1 MKNFYVIGIG
11 GCGNKILIQ
20 AIEERIVP
28 KENALLINTTKKD
41 IPLKY
46 QSDALIFSNDEE
58 ADYGCAKNR
67 EASKQLILQWLKAN
81 ADELD
86 ERIPESIEEVVVI
99 NSTEGGTGS
108 GAAPLLCRYI
118 DEEMNIPVINIPVLG
133 FNDDV
138 SGMENTLAYL
148 SDISESIALLPIS
161 NAKKN
166 DIEDINNFIKIES
179 YVNEIVLD
187 KLKAIMGYGIID
199 SDQNIDYAD
208 HLSLCSNDGLMF
220 VDTIHLAKIKDTKQ
234 FNDAIMASIA
244 NSISF
249 DIDSDLTSNHT
260 MLGIFMNIS
269 DTKLDYIGTD
279 FSTLK
284 KRIFG
289 DFSPKTFFHHQ
300 NDGNEEYVRIIIS
313 GLNIPISEAKDLKAL
328 IETERLKVSGN
339 NSSFFDEIKNLSV
352 ESSTEPRKRKRN
364 SGSVLDSVSTEVSEE
379 TNDVLTRRGG
389 RSRRSSNPNTKTE
402 TSADVQAPKH
412 NLSVGG
418 KNVFIKE

>member
-1 MKNFYVIGIG
+1 MKNFFVIGIG
-11 GCGNKILIQ
+11 GCGNKMLIE
-20 AIEERIVP
+20 AIENRIVS
-28 KENALLINTTKKD
+28 KDNALLINTTKKD

-46 QSDALIFSNDEE
+46 QSEALIFSNDEE

-67 EASKQLILQWLKAN
+67 EASKQLILQYLKNHAEEFE
-81 ADELD
+81 EL
-86 ERIPESIEEVVVI
+86 IPENIEEVIVI

-138 SGMENTLAYL
+138 AGMENTLSYL
-148 SDISESIALLPIS
+148 SDVSESIALLPIS

-179 YVNEIVLD
+179 YVNEIVLN
-187 KLKAIMGYGIID
+187 KLKAIMGIGIID

-220 VDTIHLAKIKDTKQ
+220 VDTIYLSKIKDTKQ

-279 FSTLK
+279 FSILK
-284 KRIFG
+284 KRLFG
-289 DFSPKTFFHHQ
+289 EYSPKTFFHHQ
-300 NDGNEEYVRIIIS
+300 NDGNDEYVRIIIS

-339 NSSFFDEIKNLSV
+339 SSSFFDEIKNMSV
-352 ESSTEPRKRKRN
+352 ESSEPRKRRRT

-379 TNDVLTRRGG
+379 TNEVLSRRGG
-389 RSRRSSNPNTKTE
+389 RSRRASTSSKSTE